1 MKGPSYGEDEGGPG
15 LRIAGGLDAE
25 GLRIGIV
32 AARFNLFVTSRLV
45 QGACEALLAH
55 GLRED
60 NLAVVWVPG
69 SFEVPLAA
77 AEMARSGRWD
87 ALVCLGAVI
96 KGETAHFDYVAAE
109 AARGV
114 AEASR
119 EMGVPMAF
127 GIQTTYTVEQALA
140 RAGGDAGNRGYDAAL
155 SAIEMANLLRR
166 LRSADN
172 AQSPS

>member
-15 LRIAGGLDAE
+15 LRITGSLDAT
-25 GLRIGIV
+25 GLRIGVV
-32 AARFNLFVTSRLV
+32 AARFNRFVTSKLV
-45 QGACEALLAH
+45 DGACEALLSH
-55 GLRED
+55 GVRED
-60 NLAVVWVPG
+60 DLAVVWTPG

-109 AARGV
+109 SARGV

-119 EMGVPMAF
+119 ETGVPMAF
-127 GIQTTYTVEQALA
+127 GVQTTYTEEQALA
-140 RAGGDAGNRGYDAAL
+140 RAGGSAGNRGHDAAL
-155 SAIEMANLLRR
+155 AAIEMANLLRR
-166 LRSADN
+166 LRGVDVGE
-172 AQSPS
+172 SPG

>member
-1 MKGPSYGEDEGGPG
+1 MKGPSYEEDEGGPG
-15 LRIAGGLDAE
+15 LRISGGLDAT
-25 GLRIGIV
+25 GLRIGVV
-32 AARFNLFVTSRLV
+32 AARFNRFVTSRLV
-45 QGACEALLAH
+45 EGACEALLSH
-55 GLRED
+55 GVRED
-60 NLAVVWVPG
+60 DLAVVWTPG

-119 EMGVPMAF
+119 ETGVPMAF
-127 GIQTTYTVEQALA
+127 GVQTAYTEEQALA
-140 RAGGDAGNRGYDAAL
+140 RAGGSAGNRGHDAAL
-155 SAIEMANLLRR
+155 AAIEMANVLRR
-166 LRSADN
+166 LRG
-172 AQSPS
+172 

>member
-1 MKGPSYGEDEGGPG
+1 MD
-15 LRIAGGLDAE
+15 
-25 GLRIGIV
+25 
-32 AARFNLFVTSRLV
+32 
-45 QGACEALLAH
+45 GACEALLSH
-55 GLRED
+55 GVRED
-60 NLAVVWVPG
+60 DLAVVWTPG

-119 EMGVPMAF
+119 ETGVPMAF
-127 GIQTTYTVEQALA
+127 GVQTTYTEEQALA
-140 RAGGDAGNRGYDAAL
+140 RAGGTAGNRGHDAAL
-155 SAIEMANLLRR
+155 AAIEMANVLRR
-166 LRSADN
+166 LRE
-172 AQSPS
+172 

>member
-1 MKGPSYGEDEGGPG
+1 MKGPSYEEDGGGPG
-15 LRIAGGLDAE
+15 LRITGGLDAQ
-25 GLRIGIV
+25 GLRIGVV
-32 AARFNLFVTSRLV
+32 AARFNRFVTSRLV
-45 QGACEALLAH
+45 EGACEGLLDH

-60 NLAVVWVPG
+60 DLAVIWVPG

-119 EMGVPMAF
+119 ETGVPMAF
-127 GIQTTYTVEQALA
+127 GIQTTYTEEQALA

-166 LRSADN
+166 LREG
-172 AQSPS
+172 